1 MSVFVFAG
9 SAQFIAMG
17 MIGAGNSIGTI
28 VVTTFLVNL
37 RHLLM
42 SAALSPH
49 LRGLSHK
56 ELALFGFQLTD
67 ETFALHST
75 RFREGVP
82 DVLESLALNGT
93 AQASWVLGTIVGVL
107 VGGGVSD
114 VEGLG
119 MYYALPAMFIALVF
133 IQVHNSTY
141 FTVGALGGL
150 RPWFSRLQEWVP
162 GVLLRLRYWRQQQGW
177 SWNNGKPDSPDNPV
191 DNGCDLCTKNSSLTV
206 PDQVQSSKWCD
217 FVVEIYPGGSAVC
230 AAVSFYTLTRG

>member
-1 MSVFVFAG
+1 MLTRMLGDGIAASSIRQGIKAATPVVMGYIPIAIAFGILAYQVGLGIAEAAAMSVFVFAG

-17 MIGAGNSIGTI
+17 MIGAGNSIGAI

-37 RHLLM
+37 RHMLM

-56 ELALFGFQLTD
+56 ELAWFGFQLTD

-82 DVLESLALNGT
+82 DVLESFALNGT

-107 VGGGVSD
+107 VGGVVSD
-114 VEGLG
+114 VEGMG
-119 MYYALPAMFIALVF
+119 MDYALPAMFIALVF

-141 FTVGALGGL
+141 FTVGVLGGTAAMVFQVAGMGAWSIIAATVL
-150 RPWFSRLQEWVP
+150 AATT
-162 GVLLRLRYWRQQQGW
+162 GVVLEQWKAR
-177 SWNNGKPDSPDNPV
+177 
-191 DNGCDLCTKNSSLTV
+191 
-206 PDQVQSSKWCD
+206 
-217 FVVEIYPGGSAVC
+217 
-230 AAVSFYTLTRG
+230 